1 MERAN
6 APVSAPVA
14 TPAPTADAP
23 KFLKITS
30 SDVLRDE
37 LKNNKEIMLH
47 AYFDNNIEVVD
58 FTDGTIKYFD
68 RGNDE
73 TFASKLAMWLQ
84 DKTGH
89 AWTLS
94 RETESHHV
102 QTAAEQNQVALE
114 SDPLVASAMDLF
126 EGAQIVGSK

>member
-1 MERAN
+1 MLYVDHN
-6 APVSAPVA
+6 PNIVSWGYEG
-14 TPAPTADAP
+14 T
-23 KFLKITS
+23 
-30 SDVLRDE
+30 
-37 LKNNKEIMLH
+37 
-47 AYFDNNIEVVD
+47 
-58 FTDGTIKYFD
+58 TIKYFD

>member
-1 MERAN
+1 M
-6 APVSAPVA
+6 
-14 TPAPTADAP
+14 
-23 KFLKITS
+23 
-30 SDVLRDE
+30 LRDE
-37 LKNNKEIMLH
+37 LKKNKEIMLH